1 MDTLIEFLTGPYR
14 TAGIGQI
21 VIESIAFICGILSV
35 WYAKKAHVLV
45 YHTGLVGTALTVYL
59 LYQAQYFGDMMMNV
73 YYSLMSL
80 YGWYQWTR
88 YNDDTPKY
96 PMSQTN
102 LKERWVGFA
111 FFLLTVGVTFGVYQ
125 AFDYSIQWY
134 SYVDMVTSGI
144 FFTAMWYMAHKKIEH
159 WILWIIA
166 DVITVPLYAY
176 RGLGM
181 LSLQYLIFTL
191 LAIQGLQAWRKTLKS
206 YSSL

>member
-1 MDTLIEFLTGPYR
+1 METLIEFIIGPYR
-14 TAGIGQI
+14 ATGALQI

-35 WYAKKAHVLV
+35 WYAKKAHILV
-45 YHTGLVGTALTVYL
+45 YPTGLIGTALTVYL

-88 YNDDTPKY
+88 YQDAQPKY
-96 PMSQTN
+96 NISVTN
-102 LKERWVGFA
+102 AKERYIGFA
-111 FFLLTVGVTFGVYQ
+111 FFLITVGVTYAVYQ
-125 AFDYSIQWY
+125 AFDYDMQWY
-134 SYVDMVTSGI
+134 SYVDVVTSGI
-144 FFTAMWYMAHKKIEH
+144 FFTAMWYMANKKIEH

-181 LSLQYLIFTL
+181 LSLQYLIFTI
-191 LAIQGLQAWRKTLKS
+191 LAIQGLLAWRKTLKA
-206 YSSL
+206 Y